1 MLMINYFKTVSG
13 RMERLSAYERDC
25 WIDMVNPSDDEI
37 EDIAALTGIDET
49 LLKAALDEE
58 ESRPVSSVTTTSSC
72 ASWIPPSSPIPT
84 RATSTRPS
92 LSPFSP
98 TRNASS
104 PVCLRGNPV
113 LGGFVS
119 NRVSADTTRPTS
131 FLLSFMMGNAKVFLS
146 NLRQIDKKS
155 LRVQAELHRSMK
167 NKELIQL
174 LALENSL
181 VYFSTALNA
190 TYSVYTKVGRLPSI
204 AENEEYQEL
213 FEDILIEAK
222 QAAEMCNI
230 YRDILSGTM
239 DAYASVISNNVN
251 SVMKLLAVITFV
263 IAVPT
268 LIASLWG
275 MNVPVPF
282 EGNVWGFW
290 IVIGIAVVISVVAA
304 VWIVARYQF
313 RAYQDAAPGQAQ
325 TPRRRRSLMPLL
337 QYVCPSCGKQFDEL
351 VKKFDEK
358 VVCPRLRGGGPPLVF
373 GGDVLRN
380 GQARQALQR
389 QLQDVFGLPL
399 RAFFGG
405 QYNMDSGREA
415 RCLLFCVFCE
425 ERRKEPASCG
435 ISRAEKT
442 FRKKFR
448 KKSDFFRKTLDEC
461 L

>member
-1 MLMINYFKTVSG
+1 MINYFKTVQG
-13 RMERLSAYERDC
+13 RMERLSAYEKAC

-58 ESRPVSSVTTTSSC
+58 ESARLERDDNVIMCLMDTPVITDTDEGDIYETIPLSVIS
-72 ASWIPPSSPIPT
+72 
-84 RATSTRPS
+84 
-92 LSPFSP
+92 
-98 TRNASS
+98 NKE
-104 PVCLRGNPV
+104 CL
-113 LGGFVS
+113 VS

-304 VWIVARYQF
+304 VWIVHATNSVRIK
-313 RAYQDAAPGQAQ
+313 
-325 TPRRRRSLMPLL
+325 TPR
-337 QYVCPSCGKQFDEL
+337 Q
-351 VKKFDEK
+351 VKRK
-358 VVCPRLRGGGPPLVF
+358 RRGGG
-373 GGDVLRN
+373 DH
-380 GQARQALQR
+380 
-389 QLQDVFGLPL
+389 
-399 RAFFGG
+399 
-405 QYNMDSGREA
+405 
-415 RCLLFCVFCE
+415 
-425 ERRKEPASCG
+425 
-435 ISRAEKT
+435 
-442 FRKKFR
+442 
-448 KKSDFFRKTLDEC
+448 
-461 L
+461 

>member
-1 MLMINYFKTVSG
+1 MLMINYFKTVQG
-13 RMERLSAYERDC
+13 RMERLSAYEKAC

-58 ESRPVSSVTTTSSC
+58 ESARLERDDNVTMCLMDTPVITDTDEGDIYETIPLSVISNKECLVT
-72 ASWIPPSSPIPT
+72 
-84 RATSTRPS
+84 
-92 LSPFSP
+92 
-98 TRNASS
+98 
-104 PVCLRGNPV
+104 VCLRGNPV

-290 IVIGIAVVISVVAA
+290 IVIGIAVVISIVAA
-304 VWIVARYQF
+304 VWIVHATNSVRIK
-313 RAYQDAAPGQAQ
+313 
-325 TPRRRRSLMPLL
+325 TPR
-337 QYVCPSCGKQFDEL
+337 Q
-351 VKKFDEK
+351 VKRK
-358 VVCPRLRGGGPPLVF
+358 RRGGG
-373 GGDVLRN
+373 DR
-380 GQARQALQR
+380 
-389 QLQDVFGLPL
+389 
-399 RAFFGG
+399 
-405 QYNMDSGREA
+405 
-415 RCLLFCVFCE
+415 
-425 ERRKEPASCG
+425 
-435 ISRAEKT
+435 
-442 FRKKFR
+442 
-448 KKSDFFRKTLDEC
+448 
-461 L
+461 